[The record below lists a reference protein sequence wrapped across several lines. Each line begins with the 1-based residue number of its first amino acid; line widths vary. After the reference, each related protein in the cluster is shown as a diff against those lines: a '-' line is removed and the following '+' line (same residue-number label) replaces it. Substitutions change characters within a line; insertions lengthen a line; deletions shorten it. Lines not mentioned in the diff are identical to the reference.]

1 MQQKATPS
9 EVSEPRQEQTMSL
22 EGGFYQRDRS
32 WHPAALTP
40 QYKTSVLRSPQYP
53 LLALDNTIS
62 EMTGPR
68 FGHNKIGPLDNDL
81 IRNFAKTGD
90 AIGQRIIVY
99 GRVLDENARPVPG
112 ALVEFWQANAGG
124 RYRHKK
130 ETYLAA
136 IDPNFGGCGR
146 AITDEDGRYWFRT
159 IKPGAYPVAERRQR
173 LAPGAYPLLALRPC
187 LRPAPDHPDVFR
199 GRSDDLAM
207 PDRLDDCGQGGDR
220 PAHRRA
226 RPQRHAA
233 HGRARLQV
241 RHRAA
246 RAPLDHVREP
256 DGGELMFQTLTT
268 LKESPSQTAGPYI
281 HIGATPNW
289 VEITGV
295 WDEDLGLVL
304 VDPETKGER
313 ILVKGRIF
321 DGSGHPIKDAL
332 VEIWQADA
340 DGLYNSPEEK
350 RGKADP
356 HFVGWGRQPTDGT
369 TGEYRFETIKPGRVP
384 YKDGRPMAPHI
395 TFWIVARGINIGL
408 HTRLYFGDEEAAN
421 AECPV
426 LARIEHKVRLA
437 TLIAARSEENGMPTY
452 TFDIHLQGDKE
463 TVFFDI

>member
-1 MQQKATPS
+1 M
-9 EVSEPRQEQTMSL
+9 
-22 EGGFYQRDRS
+22 F
-32 WHPAALTP
+32 
-40 QYKTSVLRSPQYP
+40 
-53 LLALDNTIS
+53 
-62 EMTGPR
+62 
-68 FGHNKIGPLDNDL
+68 
-81 IRNFAKTGD
+81 
-90 AIGQRIIVY
+90 
-99 GRVLDENARPVPG
+99 
-112 ALVEFWQANAGG
+112 
-124 RYRHKK
+124 
-130 ETYLAA
+130 
-136 IDPNFGGCGR
+136 
-146 AITDEDGRYWFRT
+146 
-159 IKPGAYPVAERRQR
+159 QR
-173 LAPGAYPLLALRPC
+173 LT
-187 LRPAPDHPDVFR
+187 
-199 GRSDDLAM
+199 M
-207 PDRLDDCGQGGDR
+207 
-220 PAHRRA
+220 
-226 RPQRHAA
+226 
-233 HGRARLQV
+233 
-241 RHRAA
+241 
-246 RAPLDHVREP
+246 
-256 DGGELMFQTLTT
+256 